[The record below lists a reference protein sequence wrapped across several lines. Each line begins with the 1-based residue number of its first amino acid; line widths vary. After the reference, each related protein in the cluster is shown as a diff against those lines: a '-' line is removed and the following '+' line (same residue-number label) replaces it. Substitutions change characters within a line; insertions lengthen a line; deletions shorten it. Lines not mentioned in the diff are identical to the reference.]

1 MCLADCVLLLY
12 VPVLCTQI
20 PVLWVVADGVAADA
34 VAIST
39 CAVHADATSAC
50 VVDMCCRCLAVAGAV
65 YANAAWGFCRLM
77 LP

>member
-34 VAIST
+34 VAVST
-39 CAVHADATSAC
+39 CAVHADAGSAC
-50 VVDMCCRCLAVAGAV
+50 VVDMCCRCLYYILSSCWCCVCKL
-65 YANAAWGFCRLM
+65 F
-77 LP
+77 